1 MLKSKKFDNRK
12 NGNIQ
17 FVMSVETKDVYA
29 KSAFSTLRPAISFI
43 VVPLGFIFEF
53 VVEAPFLI
61 LLTVDNILRK
71 KR

>member
-1 MLKSKKFDNRK
+1 
-12 NGNIQ
+12 
-17 FVMSVETKDVYA
+17 MSVETKDVYA

-53 VVEAPFLI
+53 IVEAPFLI
-61 LLTVDNILRK
+61 LLTVDNILRG